1 MRGDKKKSLFD
12 FVVLKQ
18 KILAQEGSQQQI
30 NVNVD
35 AGITSCTLNL
45 KLLFCRETFVCENVL
60 RKNTEIPLT
69 KCK

>member
-1 MRGDKKKSLFD
+1 MRSDKKSLFD

-30 NVNVD
+30 NVD
-35 AGITSCTLNL
+35 AGIASCTLNL
-45 KLLFCRETFVCENVL
+45 KLLFCRETFVCEYVI

-69 KCK
+69 KSK